1 MYLFLK
7 FEDALQIVVAGCMMI
22 YGLPDVWPNF
32 AVYTFPVI
40 SPWLIPIM
48 QVNSEIEIHQIII

>member
-7 FEDALQIVVAGCMMI
+7 VEDALQIVVVGCMMI

-48 QVNSEIEIHQIII
+48 QVNSEIEIK